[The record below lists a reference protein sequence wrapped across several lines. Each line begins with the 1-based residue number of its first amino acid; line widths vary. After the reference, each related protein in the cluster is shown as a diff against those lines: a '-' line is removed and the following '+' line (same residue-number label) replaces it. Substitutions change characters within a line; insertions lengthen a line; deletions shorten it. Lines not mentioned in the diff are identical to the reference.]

1 MKIEYFARN
10 ATIDDQV
17 RRYAEEKLRKLAKFL
32 DDPEEAEARLTLEHE
47 KHHFVAEVQLSHRH
61 GTLVAKETAN
71 QLLDAVNLAVDKVET
86 QAERSRK
93 KHKEK
98 RRRAQRHETN
108 GHHWPEEV
116 IARDSVAAGADGGR
130 RVVETTQARDQADE
144 HRGGGARARGRP
156 PLLRRLPRHGY
167 RSRQRALQ
175 AARRE
180 LRVDRARALMR

>member
-17 RRYAEEKLRKLAKFL
+17 RRYAEEKLKKLAKFL
-32 DDPEEAEARLTLEHE
+32 DDPEAAEARLTLEHE
-47 KHHFVAEVQLSHRH
+47 KHHFVAEVQVSHRH

-93 KHKEK
+93 KHKER
-98 RRRAQRHETN
+98 RRRAQRQETN

-116 IARDSVAAGADGGR
+116 IARDSVVPGGGHAR
-130 RVVETTQARDQADE
+130 RVVETTRLEIKPMSIEEAALELEDSDRDFVVFRDMDSDRVSVLYKRRDE
-144 HRGGGARARGRP
+144 NYGLIAP
-156 PLLRRLPRHGY
+156 
-167 RSRQRALQ
+167 
-175 AARRE
+175 E
-180 LRVDRARALMR
+180 L

>member
-32 DDPEEAEARLTLEHE
+32 DDSEQAEARVTLEQE
-47 KHHFVAEVQLSHRH
+47 KYHFVAEVQVNHRH

-93 KHKEK
+93 KHKER

-108 GHHWPEEV
+108 GHHWPVEV
-116 IARDSVAAGADGGR
+116 IARDSVAPGVGGR
-130 RVVETTQARDQADE
+130 RIIEITRLEIKPMSIEEAAIELEETAKTFVVFRDMDTNRVSVLYKRHDE
-144 HRGGGARARGRP
+144 NYGLIAP
-156 PLLRRLPRHGY
+156 
-167 RSRQRALQ
+167 
-175 AARRE
+175 E
-180 LRVDRARALMR
+180 L

>member
-61 GTLVAKETAN
+61 VTLVAKETAN

-93 KHKEK
+93 KHKER
-98 RRRAQRHETN
+98 RRRAQRHDTN

-116 IARDSVAAGADGGR
+116 IARDSVAGGAGGGP
-130 RVVETTQARDQADE
+130 RVVETV
-144 HRGGGARARGRP
+144 
-156 PLLRRLPRHGY
+156 RLEIKPM
-167 RSRQRALQ
+167 SIEEAAL
-175 AARRE
+175 E
-180 LRVDRARALMR
+180 LEDGDRAFVVFRDMDTERVSVLYKRRDENYGLIAPEL

>member
-47 KHHFVAEVQLSHRH
+47 KHHFVAEVQLNHRH

-98 RRRAQRHETN
+98 RRRAQRHGTN

-130 RVVETTQARDQADE
+130 RVVETTKLEIKPMSIEEAALELEDGHRSFVVFRDMDTDRVSVLYKRRDE
-144 HRGGGARARGRP
+144 NYGLIAP
-156 PLLRRLPRHGY
+156 
-167 RSRQRALQ
+167 
-175 AARRE
+175 E
-180 LRVDRARALMR
+180 L